1 MLNITLKVVVVAVIV
16 RYPELRKPRFLLSR
30 SRFLISPM
38 YSNAHQRCFVFEN
51 IAECSQHALI
61 PSQYSRSM
69 LALVR
74 LQINV
79 QSDLGDCVQDG
90 RRYDTFPLC
99 TNTQMESLLFH
110 HRRNLVVWSDVCHCN
125 YPWDLLLGSYH
136 VQIWSTYWF
145 IASSSYCSNIT
156 IRCCSRSC
164 NASNRDGLRHYK
176 NIQRNLLSS
185 HTNRCSDKFDCR
197 SY

>member
-1 MLNITLKVVVVAVIV
+1 MINITLKGVIVAVIV
-16 RYPELRKPRFLLSR
+16 RYPELREPRFLFSR

-38 YSNAHQRCFVFEN
+38 YIDSHQCCFVFEN
-51 IAECSQHALI
+51 IAECSQHASI
-61 PSQYSRSM
+61 PSQDSRSM

-110 HRRNLVVWSDVCHCN
+110 HRRNLVVWSDVCPCN
-125 YPWDLLLGSYH
+125 YPWDLLLGS
-136 VQIWSTYWF
+136 
-145 IASSSYCSNIT
+145 
-156 IRCCSRSC
+156 
-164 NASNRDGLRHYK
+164 
-176 NIQRNLLSS
+176 
-185 HTNRCSDKFDCR
+185 
-197 SY
+197 